1 MQKGESLSKKE
12 PACFRSIPN
21 GGGLRL
27 LEIPGANAAGA
38 EFHGLDG
45 AVLNDLHALKV
56 DFKSTLD
63 ILHHMHTDAAC
74 LLRQTAPGNA
84 TAVAADLAA
93 ECADFTHVFRI
104 LRVINQ
110 KNGGLTGTR
119 TRDHRLKRA
128 MLYRLSYQPAVIT

>member
-1 MQKGESLSKKE
+1 MQKGELPEGE

-21 GGGLRL
+21 IDELRL
-27 LEIPGANAAGA
+27 LEISGANAAGA
-38 EFHGLDG
+38 ELDGLDG
-45 AVLNDLHALKV
+45 TVFDDLHILKI
-56 DFKSTLD
+56 DLKGTLH

-74 LLRQTAPGNA
+74 LLRQTAPGDA
-84 TAVAADLAA
+84 TAIAADLAA
-93 ECADFTHVFRI
+93 ECADFTHVYRI